1 MSASILDLMKL
12 VESTK
17 VDASVYVY
25 FDPTAGKIH
34 KIGRKDDT
42 LEKLSWILVH
52 PEDVEPI
59 MSGKKH
65 VDEYKVSF
73 DPDKKHY
80 KLLERLSTI
89 DDNVYNVLHEIPI
102 KKTDVEKYYDVDLI
116 ISQNLKETCWKV
128 KISSEIQKACQNGA
142 FLYKN
147 LLFSITA
154 KHDPNIL
161 YRLLRVDF
169 SSLVL
174 NGYMVFPFE
183 EKFEEVE
190 SDISI
195 FTSKAFDS
203 YIYEVVK

>member
-1 MSASILDLMKL
+1 MSDNILDLMKL
-12 VESTK
+12 AETTK
-17 VDASVYVY
+17 VDSSVYVY
-25 FDPTAGKIH
+25 FDAEHGRIH

-42 LEKLSWILVH
+42 LETLSWILVH
-52 PEDVEPI
+52 PEDVESV
-59 MSGKKH
+59 MSGKQH

-73 DPDKKHY
+73 DAEKKEY

-89 DDNVYNVLHEIPI
+89 DDNVYNVLHEIP
-102 KKTDVEKYYDVDLI
+102 TVVTTEEKYYDVDLI
-116 ISQNLKETCWKV
+116 ISQNLKETCWKI

-147 LLFSITA
+147 LLFSITD
-154 KHDPNIL
+154 KHDPNVL

-169 SSLVL
+169 SGLVL
-174 NGYMVFPFE
+174 NGYMIFPFE

-195 FTSKAFDS
+195 FTSKVFES